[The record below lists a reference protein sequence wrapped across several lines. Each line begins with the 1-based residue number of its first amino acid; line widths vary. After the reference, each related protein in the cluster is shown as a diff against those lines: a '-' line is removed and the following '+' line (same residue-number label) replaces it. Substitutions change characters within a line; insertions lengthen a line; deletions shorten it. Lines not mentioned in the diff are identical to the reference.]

1 MSGGGPDGPLPL
13 SFFERCSIFRKLPMQ
28 LPHGLR
34 ALSYPSFRL
43 FMVGQGAAQVGN
55 WQQLIATSWLAYAL
69 SGSTLVLGLA
79 AFALQIPF
87 LLMAPVTGPL
97 LDRLDT
103 RRVLMAA
110 NAVACAQSVVMLA
123 LVATGLLRPWH
134 IVLANLVLGIVN
146 AFDSPARQSLLSQM
160 VDRKEDLAN
169 AIALNSS
176 VMAGARFVGPT
187 LAGALIATFG
197 QVWAFAAN
205 AILRFA
211 IIAALRAM
219 RLAPAPSK
227 AAPEPWLR
235 QFAGGLRYAHRFT
248 PCRNSLWLLATMS
261 FTIQI
266 HAAMMPWFVRERFHG
281 DSRTLG
287 MLLGA
292 AGLGALAGMLYLAT
306 RRGVNWLLAL
316 IGIASVMAALAT
328 IGFAMAPMV
337 WIAFSMLFLVGMGTM
352 LVAAS
357 VNTLIQLA
365 APDGLRGRVASLYV
379 VAFLGVSPVGA
390 LFWGWAAEHVGTPA
404 ALTACGVALL
414 LASAMY
420 MANVAT
426 MREQARP
433 VYSRMN
439 LS

>member
-1 MSGGGPDGPLPL
+1 MVSL
-13 SFFERCSIFRKLPMQ
+13 MQ

-34 ALSYPSFRL
+34 ALSSRSFRL
-43 FMVGQGAAQVGN
+43 FMAGQGAAQVGN

-103 RRVLMAA
+103 RCVLMAA
-110 NAVACAQSVVMLA
+110 NAVACMQSVAMLS

-134 IVLANLVLGIVN
+134 IVVANLVLGIVN

-160 VDRKEDLAN
+160 VERKEDLAN

-176 VMAGARFVGPT
+176 MMAGARFVGPT
-187 LAGALIATFG
+187 IAGAIIATFG

-219 RLAPAPSK
+219 RLARVPR
-227 AAPEPWLR
+227 AAEPEPWLR
-235 QFAGGLRYAHRFT
+235 QFAAGVRYANRFT

-261 FTIQI
+261 FTIQT
-266 HAAMMPWFVRERFHG
+266 HASMMPWFVRERFHG

-292 AGLGALAGMLYLAT
+292 AGLGALAGMLYLAM
-306 RRGVNWLLAL
+306 RRGVGWLLGT
-316 IGIASVMAALAT
+316 IGFASVMAAVAT
-328 IGFAMAPMV
+328 IGFALAPMV
-337 WIAFSMLFLVGMGTM
+337 WMGFVMLFLVGMGTM
-352 LVAAS
+352 LAAAS

-365 APDGLRGRVASLYV
+365 APERFRGRVASLYV
-379 VAFLGVSPVGA
+379 VAFLGISPVGA
-390 LFWGWAAEHVGTPA
+390 LFWGWAAEYVGTPA
-404 ALTACGVALL
+404 ALMTCGVVLL
-414 LASAMY
+414 LASVLY
-420 MANVAT
+420 MMNVGG
-426 MREQARP
+426 MREQFQP

>member
-1 MSGGGPDGPLPL
+1 
-13 SFFERCSIFRKLPMQ
+13 MQ

-43 FMVGQGAAQVGN
+43 FMAGQGAAQVGN
-55 WQQLIATSWLAYAL
+55 WQQMIATSWLAYAL
-69 SGSTLVLGLA
+69 SGSTVVLGLA

-123 LVATGLLRPWH
+123 LVAAGLLQPWH

-176 VMAGARFVGPT
+176 MMAGARFVGPT
-187 LAGALIATFG
+187 LAGAIIATVG

-205 AILRFA
+205 AILRVV

-219 RLAPAPSK
+219 QLAHTPGKVAS
-227 AAPEPWLR
+227 EPWLR
-235 QFAGGLRYAHRFT
+235 QFAGGLRYAHCFT

-261 FTIQI
+261 FTIQT

-292 AGLGALAGMLYLAT
+292 AGLGALAGMAYLAM

-337 WIAFSMLFLVGMGTM
+337 WMAFAMLFLVGMGTM
-352 LVAAS
+352 LAAAS

-365 APDGLRGRVASLYV
+365 APEALRGRVASLYV

-390 LFWGWAAEHVGTPA
+390 LFWGWAAQHVGTPS
-404 ALTACGVALL
+404 ALTTCGVVLL

-426 MREQARP
+426 MREQVHP

>member
-1 MSGGGPDGPLPL
+1 
-13 SFFERCSIFRKLPMQ
+13 MQ

-34 ALSYPSFRL
+34 ALAYPGFRL
-43 FMVGQGAAQVGN
+43 FMAGQGAAQVGN
-55 WQQLIATSWLAYAL
+55 WQQLIATSWLVYAL
-69 SGSTLVLGLA
+69 SGSTLMLGLA

-97 LDRLDT
+97 LDRFDT
-103 RRVLMAA
+103 RRVLLVA
-110 NAVACAQSVVMLA
+110 NGVACSQSVVMLA

-134 IVLANLVLGIVN
+134 IVLANLVLGVVN

-176 VMAGARFVGPT
+176 MMAGARFIGPT
-187 LAGALIATFG
+187 LAGAIIATFG
-197 QVWAFAAN
+197 QVWAFGAN

-219 RLAPAPSK
+219 RLASVTGNAV
-227 AAPEPWLR
+227 PEPWLR

-261 FTIQI
+261 FTIQT

-306 RRGVNWLLAL
+306 RRGVNWLLRL

-328 IGFAMAPMV
+328 IGFAVAPMV
-337 WIAFSMLFLVGMGTM
+337 WMGFSMLFLVGMGTM
-352 LVAAS
+352 LTAAS

-365 APDGLRGRVASLYV
+365 APQEFRGRVASLYV
-379 VAFLGVSPVGA
+379 VSFLGVSPLGA

-404 ALTACGVALL
+404 ALTACGVVLL
-414 LASAMY
+414 LASVMY
-420 MANVAT
+420 MATVAS
-426 MREQARP
+426 MRERVRS

>member
-1 MSGGGPDGPLPL
+1 M
-13 SFFERCSIFRKLPMQ
+13 
-28 LPHGLR
+28 
-34 ALSYPSFRL
+34 A
-43 FMVGQGAAQVGN
+43 GQGAAQVGN

-69 SGSTLVLGLA
+69 SGSTLVLGLT

-103 RRVLMAA
+103 RRVLLAA
-110 NAVACAQSVVMLA
+110 NTVACVQSLVMLA
-123 LVATGLLRPWH
+123 LVATGTLRPWH
-134 IVLANLVLGIVN
+134 IVLANLMLGIVN

-176 VMAGARFVGPT
+176 MMAGARFVGPT
-187 LAGALIATFG
+187 IAGAIIATFG

-211 IIAALRAM
+211 VISALRGM
-219 RLAPAPSK
+219 RLVRTTRK
-227 AAPEPWLR
+227 AQPEPWLR
-235 QFAGGLRYAHRFT
+235 QFVGGLRYAHRFA

-261 FTIQI
+261 FTIQT
-266 HAAMMPWFVRERFHG
+266 HAAMMPWFARERFHG
-281 DSRTLG
+281 DSRTMG

-292 AGLGALAGMLYLAT
+292 AGLGALAGMIYLAM
-306 RRGVNWLLAL
+306 RRGVSWLLGL
-316 IGIASVMAALAT
+316 IGVASALAALAT
-328 IGFAMAPMV
+328 IGFAMAPAV
-337 WIAFSMLFLVGMGTM
+337 WMAFAMLFMLGMGTM
-352 LVAAS
+352 LAAAS

-365 APDGLRGRVASLYV
+365 APDGFRGRVASLYV
-379 VAFLGVSPVGA
+379 VAFLGISPVGA
-390 LFWGWAAEHVGTPA
+390 LFWGWAAQHVGTPT
-404 ALTACGVALL
+404 ALTMCGVVL
-414 LASAMY
+414 LAATAAY
-420 MANVAT
+420 LANVAV
-426 MREQARP
+426 MQEQVRR